1 MSEMKSPKFKSDE
14 EEADFW
20 DRLDTTQIME
30 EGEQIELEYEP
41 ETAIENICIHCGKK
55 MIERKRDIDVPG
67 EEITIHVKEYYCQ
80 NCKKS
85 ILGSA
90 EAKRLSE
97 VLVGLLRVRGGGVV
111 ERDTEVY
118 KDKEGYFLRI
128 PVELVESLDVHEK
141 KRTKIWCVGKRI
153 FLEIG

>member
-1 MSEMKSPKFKSDE
+1 MKALPKFKSDE

-55 MIERKRDIDVPG
+55 MIERK
-67 EEITIHVKEYYCQ
+67 
-80 NCKKS
+80 
-85 ILGSA
+85 
-90 EAKRLSE
+90 
-97 VLVGLLRVRGGGVV
+97 
-111 ERDTEVY
+111 
-118 KDKEGYFLRI
+118 
-128 PVELVESLDVHEK
+128 SLDVHEK